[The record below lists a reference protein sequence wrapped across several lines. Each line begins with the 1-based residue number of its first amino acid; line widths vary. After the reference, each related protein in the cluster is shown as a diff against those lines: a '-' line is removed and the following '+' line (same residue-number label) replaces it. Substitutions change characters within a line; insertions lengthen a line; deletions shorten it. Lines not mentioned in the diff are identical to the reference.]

1 MTQAS
6 STRQPTSLNE
16 TLTSD
21 LDYTDE
27 TAHSMSGIIKPKGSA
42 RKRDEGTSLLTKP
55 RETIVGELMGK
66 INGDL
71 QEDLMNM
78 NYRHDTRAGASL
90 LKHFDYSKLE
100 SASNENQDRGR
111 MTRGD
116 SNVGASPLYDV
127 MPSDLDSLEKTTQ
140 SDEPRELLLNSS
152 FAAHFMKKDHEAGSS
167 GQASTPQ
174 DGKTSIQGVI
184 ERFGFVEMTQIE
196 TLFKES
202 KKSEEA
208 AEKLESVGE
217 TYVEQLIDKEKFI
230 EDILEVPLFVTDILN
245 VVNSSLQGSYN
256 STICA
261 FAVSKQNTLAVF
273 GTENGELIEIIVK
286 EKAVVKKHSMDSK
299 VTAIAVSP
307 NEEYFV
313 AGSINS
319 EVTFQ
324 RSNSKLARKQ
334 IKNLNQQKVTQIHFT
349 DNNSVL
355 VATIYNLY
363 YFTIGGMSILMDV
376 SMTPV
381 MPRQAFPI
389 LQLSSIYFDSILR
402 IIVTFTDRISLY
414 GLTKEDK
421 KDPVVFKVGCDIE
434 DADVNN
440 SPVNNKW
447 PPVVDWM
454 EPDGENMS
462 SVFLVFWKSK
472 ITMVDFGSNDW
483 TGIKTRKLGTKIVW
497 GKVFD
502 ARLLCL
508 LTTDLEI
515 EFLSINKIFMKG
527 FKYEGTNSRMQI
539 SPSILKDDRDR
550 AYINKYKDKLED
562 QAIDISLKLPFF
574 QFWRNRL
581 KDTKTEIFMIT
592 DNGLLKYRLVTLD
605 KIVEYYRARNDH
617 LAALKL
623 INNIFLNRI
632 FSKSAERNTLKVDV
646 PLVVKSYVD
655 KKYSPEM
662 FTDDMRYLLDVCI
675 ETLMYSG
682 NTNAIFEEVKS
693 KFPPKIFW
701 EEISKFI
708 RNKKLKTVP
717 YEALADESSYLDN
730 SDVIE
735 ILKNFQ
741 IENQVEDEETINK
754 VLKIV
759 KKKNIWPFLYK
770 FCIFYPA
777 QSVPTFLSMLAAEI
791 LSKRAKLGDSGHG
804 VWLDPATLEI
814 NRVFESEHIILLFR
828 VFWFFNLVLGS
839 GSLESSLS
847 HFTLN
852 PDQLVH
858 NIPEVYAKTIEWI
871 LDEGNLK
878 TIVDTSPVM
887 FFELVYQCMMNIPL
901 LKTAKVID
909 VIKKIKNIYL
919 KKNEQTNSPKFVA
932 NFRATQA
939 LNTDPYPFAVA
950 ENFLIILEDLLD
962 LKYQQHLGF
971 LIVKLLHH
979 GTHESRFE
987 NQEWICCSLLMA
999 MKKIF
1004 KDNTFWDRFESLKQ
1018 ESFEDLLISVI
1029 QKIDSFKYISEL
1041 KQEITDLAFEQK

>member
-1 MTQAS
+1 M
-6 STRQPTSLNE
+6 
-16 TLTSD
+16 
-21 LDYTDE
+21 
-27 TAHSMSGIIKPKGSA
+27 
-42 RKRDEGTSLLTKP
+42 
-55 RETIVGELMGK
+55 
-66 INGDL
+66 
-71 QEDLMNM
+71 
-78 NYRHDTRAGASL
+78 
-90 LKHFDYSKLE
+90 
-100 SASNENQDRGR
+100 
-111 MTRGD
+111 
-116 SNVGASPLYDV
+116 
-127 MPSDLDSLEKTTQ
+127 
-140 SDEPRELLLNSS
+140 
-152 FAAHFMKKDHEAGSS
+152 
-167 GQASTPQ
+167 
-174 DGKTSIQGVI
+174 
-184 ERFGFVEMTQIE
+184 
-196 TLFKES
+196 
-202 KKSEEA
+202 
-208 AEKLESVGE
+208 
-217 TYVEQLIDKEKFI
+217 
-230 EDILEVPLFVTDILN
+230 TDIPN
-245 VVNSSLQGSYN
+245 VINSSLQGSYN

-261 FAVSKQNTLAVF
+261 FAVSKLNTLAVF

-286 EKAVVKKHSMDSK
+286 EKVIVKKHSMDSK
-299 VTAIAVSP
+299 VTAVAVSP

-313 AGSINS
+313 AGSMNS

-324 RSNSKLARKQ
+324 RSNSKLSRKQ
-334 IKNLNQQKVTQIHFT
+334 IKNLNQQKVTQIIFT
-349 DNNSVL
+349 DNSSVL
-355 VATIYNLY
+355 VATVFNVY

-376 SMTPV
+376 TMTPV
-381 MPRQAFPI
+381 MPRQAYPI
-389 LQLSSIYFDSILR
+389 IQLSSIYFDSILR

-421 KDPVVFKVGCDIE
+421 KDPVVFKVGGDIE
-434 DADVNN
+434 DVDVNS
-440 SPVNNKW
+440 SPTNNKW

-454 EPDGENMS
+454 EPDGDNMS
-462 SVFLVFWKSK
+462 SVFLVFWKNK

-483 TGIKTRKLGTKIVW
+483 TGIKTRKIGLKIVW
-497 GKVFD
+497 GKIFD
-502 ARLLCL
+502 AKLLCL
-508 LTTDLEI
+508 LTTDLQF
-515 EFLSINKIFMKG
+515 EFLSINKIFTKG
-527 FKYEGTNSRMQI
+527 FKYEGTNAKMMI
-539 SPSILKDDRDR
+539 TPAILKDDRDKT
-550 AYINKYKDKLED
+550 YIHKYKDKLED
-562 QAIDISLKLPFF
+562 ISIDINLKLPFF

-581 KDTKTEIFMIT
+581 KDNKSEIFMIT

-617 LAALKL
+617 LSALKL

-632 FSKSAERNTLKVDV
+632 FSKAAERNTLKSDV

-655 KKYSPEM
+655 KKFSPEM
-662 FTDDMRYLLDVCI
+662 FTDDMRNLLDVCI

-682 NTNAIFEEVKS
+682 NTSAIFEEVKS

-741 IENQVEDEETINK
+741 IESQVEDEETINK

-791 LSKRAKLGDSGHG
+791 LGKRAKIGDSGSG
-804 VWLDPATLEI
+804 VWLDPASLEI
-814 NRVFESEHIILLFR
+814 EKVFENEQIILLFR
-828 VFWFFNLVLGS
+828 VFWFFNLVLGP

-852 PDQLVH
+852 PDQLIN
-858 NIPEVYAKTIEWI
+858 NIPEVYSKTIEWI

-878 TIVDTSPVM
+878 TIVDTSPAM
-887 FFELVYQCMMNIPL
+887 FFELIYQCMMNVPL

-939 LNTDPYPFAVA
+939 LNTDPYPFSVA

-962 LKYQQHLGF
+962 LKYHQQLGF

-979 GTHESRFE
+979 GNHESRFE

-1004 KDNTFWDRFESLKQ
+1004 KDNTFWEGFEPVKQ
-1018 ESFEDLLISVI
+1018 ETFEDLLISVI

-1041 KQEITDLAFEQK
+1041 KKEITELAFEQK

>member
-6 STRQPTSLNE
+6 SVRRQTFMNE
-16 TLTSD
+16 TLASD
-21 LDYTDE
+21 MDFTDD
-27 TAHSMSGIIKPKGSA
+27 TAHSMSGVAKAKGLP
-42 RKRDEGTSLLTKP
+42 RKKDEATSLLTKP

-66 INGDL
+66 INRDM
-71 QEDLMNM
+71 QEDSLSDS
-78 NYRHDTRAGASL
+78 YRHDTKSGGAL
-90 LKHFDYSKLE
+90 LKQFDYSKLE
-100 SASNENQDRGR
+100 STSNDDQAKLRL
-111 MTRGD
+111 TRGD
-116 SNVGASPLYDV
+116 SNISASPLYGV
-127 MPSDLDSLEKTTQ
+127 MPSNLDSLEKTIQ
-140 SDEPRELLLNSS
+140 SDEPKEVLLNPS
-152 FAAHFMKKDHEAGSS
+152 FAAHFIGKDSEAG
-167 GQASTPQ
+167 
-174 DGKTSIQGVI
+174 TSDQTATHEPPKRSIKGVV
-184 ERFGFVEMTQIE
+184 EKFGFVEMTQIE

-202 KKSEEA
+202 KKNEEE
-208 AEKLESVGE
+208 AEKLEAVGE
-217 TYVEQLIDKEKFI
+217 TYVEQLIDKEKYI
-230 EDILEVPLFVTDILN
+230 EDILEMPLFVTDILN
-245 VVNSSLQGSYN
+245 VVNSALQGTYN

-273 GTENGELIEIIVK
+273 GTENGEIIEIIVK
-286 EKAVVKKHSMDSK
+286 DKPIVKKHSMDSK
-299 VTAIAVSP
+299 VTAVAVSP

-313 AGSINS
+313 AGTMNS

-334 IKNLNQQKVTQIHFT
+334 IKNLNQQKVTQIIFT
-349 DNNSVL
+349 ENNAVL
-355 VATIYNLY
+355 VATIFNLY

-376 SMTPV
+376 TMTPV
-381 MPRQAFPI
+381 MPRQMYPI

-421 KDPVVFKVGCDIE
+421 KEPVVFKVGGDIE
-434 DADVNN
+434 DVDVNT
-440 SPVNNKW
+440 SPTNNKW

-454 EPDGENMS
+454 EPDGDNMS
-462 SVFLVFWKSK
+462 SIFLVFWKNK

-502 ARLLCL
+502 ARLLCM
-508 LTTDLEI
+508 LTTDLQF
-515 EFLSINKIFMKG
+515 EFLSINKIFTKG
-527 FKYEGTNSRMQI
+527 FKYEGTNSKMMITQA
-539 SPSILKDDRDR
+539 ILKDDRDKT
-550 AYINKYKDKLED
+550 YIYKYKDKLED
-562 QAIDISLKLPFF
+562 LSIDINLKLPFF

-581 KDTKTEIFMIT
+581 KDTKSEIFMIT

-617 LAALKL
+617 LSALKL

-632 FSKSAERNTLKVDV
+632 FSKAAERNTLKADV
-646 PLVVKSYVD
+646 PDVVKSYVD
-655 KKYSPEM
+655 KKFSPEM

-682 NTNAIFEEVKS
+682 NTIAIFEEVKS

-741 IENQVEDEETINK
+741 IESQVEDEETINK

-791 LSKRAKLGDSGHG
+791 LSKRAKIGDNSTS
-804 VWLDPATLEI
+804 VWLDPTTLEI
-814 NRVFESEHIILLFR
+814 DRVFESEHIILLFR
-828 VFWFFNLVLGS
+828 VFWFFNLVLGA

-847 HFTLN
+847 YFTQN
-852 PDQLVH
+852 PDQLV
-858 NIPEVYAKTIEWI
+858 NSIPEVYAKTIEWV

-878 TIVDTSPVM
+878 TIVDISPVM
-887 FFELVYQCMMNIPL
+887 FFELIFQCMMNIPL

-939 LNTDPYPFAVA
+939 LNTDPYPFSVA

-962 LKYQQHLGF
+962 PKYQQQLGF
-971 LIVKLLHH
+971 LIVKLLHF
-979 GTHESRFE
+979 GNHELKFE

-1004 KDNTFWDRFESLKQ
+1004 KDNTFWEGFESVKQ
-1018 ESFEDLLISVI
+1018 ETFEDLLISVI
-1029 QKIDSFKYISEL
+1029 HKIDSFKYISEL
-1041 KQEITDLAFEQK
+1041 KKEITELAFEQK